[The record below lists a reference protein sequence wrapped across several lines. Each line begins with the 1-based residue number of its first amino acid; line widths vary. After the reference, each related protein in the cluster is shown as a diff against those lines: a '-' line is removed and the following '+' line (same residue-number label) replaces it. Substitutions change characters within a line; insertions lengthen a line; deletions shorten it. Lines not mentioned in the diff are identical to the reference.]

1 MKEFF
6 ARLTLPSPS
15 FFVKLQRFG
24 LFLTGISGL
33 LLGLNMEFPGANIPS
48 VINDI
53 AGYCAVAG
61 MVITGIAK
69 LTVSDPVALD
79 EKLDK

>member
-6 ARLTLPSPS
+6 ARLTMPSPN
-15 FFVKLQRFG
+15 FFVKVQRFG
-24 LFLTGISGL
+24 LFLTGLSGL
-33 LLGLNMEFPGANIPS
+33 LLGLNMEFPGANIPP
-48 VINDI
+48 VVNDI

-69 LTVSDPVALD
+69 LTVSDKEALD
-79 EKLDK
+79 EKLNK

>member
-1 MKEFF
+1 
-6 ARLTLPSPS
+6 
-15 FFVKLQRFG
+15 
-24 LFLTGISGL
+24 
-33 LLGLNMEFPGANIPS
+33 MEFPGANIPP

-69 LTVSDPVALD
+69 LTVSDKEALD